1 MNRALFLFLLF
12 LTACQQYNSTSETRT
27 EKSIHQDWQFQMG
40 EEVDE
45 SAWKSVHLP
54 HTPKIEPLVV
64 NNQWQGV
71 CWYQKTIPATLTP
84 KGKRHFFHFEGVMHD
99 AQVWVNNQKVQRHKG
114 GYLPF
119 TVDLTDHLDYGS
131 DNRVLVRVKNT
142 DDSSIPPGKPLKGLD
157 FNYYGGIY
165 RNVSLSSTENIYI
178 TEPVHANKPNS
189 GGVLVH
195 FDEISS
201 EEAKGIVKIHLN
213 NMSDQ
218 TQEVKAVITL
228 TDTENHQTHFTS
240 ESVTIAPNKD
250 AIIENKIAVSVPF
263 LWSPE
268 TPNLYDVD
276 IAIIDADR
284 PKVHIDKF
292 HFKTGIRK
300 IELNEEGFFL
310 NGEKRFLNGTN
321 RHQEYPYV
329 GYALPD
335 NAHYR
340 DAYKIK
346 QAGFDFVRLSH
357 YPQSNSFLDACD
369 ELGLMVM
376 TCIAGWQ
383 YYEEGE
389 FVDNALQDVR
399 DFVRRDRHHP
409 SIVFWENS
417 LNESGMTDAFMEQA
431 NRIVRQELP
440 YKDTYTAGWID
451 HPSYDLFIPARQHS
465 RPPDYWSKYD
475 NNNRKILIAEYGDW
489 EYYAH
494 NAGFNQH
501 EFKDL
506 SPEERTSRQLR
517 SHGEKRLL
525 QQATNFQ
532 EAFNSNR
539 IGKNTIG
546 HANWLMFDYNRG
558 YADDLE
564 ASGISDIFRI
574 PKFANAFYTSQKAP
588 YQDAYSQPMVS
599 IASYWE
605 ETSSPTV
612 RVYSNCDEVAL
623 YLNGKNVG
631 KQKAQRNRISEHL
644 NYPPFTFTLPAY
656 EKGTLEAIGYIN
668 GEQVAKHSAHTPG
681 EAVAVHLEI
690 DESGKPLQRGEDDL
704 VFVYAKLVDENN
716 TVVTSAT
723 DKITFSIKND
733 KAELIGS
740 SDLHLEAGIA
750 SCLLRTN
757 YTEETI
763 TISVSTDTLKGD
775 EIIIFVE

>member
-1 MNRALFLFLLF
+1 MNRSFFLLLLF
-12 LTACQQYNSTSETRT
+12 LTACQQYNSTSEIRA
-27 EKSIHQDWQFQMG
+27 KIPIQQDWQFQMG
-40 EEVDE
+40 EELGE
-45 SAWKSVHLP
+45 TSWKSVHLP
-54 HTPKIEPLVV
+54 HTPTIEPLVV
-64 NNQWQGV
+64 NDQWQGV
-71 CWYQKTIPATLTP
+71 CWYQKTIPFALTP
-84 KGKRHFFHFEGVMHD
+84 KGKRHFLHFEGVMHD
-99 AQVWVNNQKVQRHKG
+99 AQVWINNQKVQAHKG

-119 TVDLTDHLDYGS
+119 TVDLTDHLNYGS
-131 DNRVLVRVKNT
+131 DNKVLVKVKNT
-142 DDSSIPPGKPLKGLD
+142 DDSTIPPGKPLKGLD

-165 RNVSLSSTENIYI
+165 RNVSLTSTENIYI
-178 TEPVHANKPNS
+178 TDPVHANKPNS

-195 FDEISS
+195 FDQISS
-201 EEAKGIVKIHLN
+201 EEAKGTVKIHLN
-213 NMSDQ
+213 NKSNQVQD
-218 TQEVKAVITL
+218 VKAVITL
-228 TDTENHQTHFTS
+228 TDTENYQTHFTS
-240 ESVTIAPNKD
+240 EAVTLEPNKD
-250 AIIENKIAVSVPF
+250 AVIEHKIAVSTPF

-268 TPNLYDVD
+268 TPNLYEVD
-276 IAIIDADR
+276 ITIVNANQSKDY
-284 PKVHIDKF
+284 IDKTRF
-292 HFKTGIRK
+292 TTGIRK

-310 NGEKRFLNGTN
+310 NDEKRFLNGTN

-357 YPQSNSFLDACD
+357 YPQSKSFLDACD

-389 FVDNALQDVR
+389 FVENALQDIR

-417 LNESGMTDAFMEQA
+417 LNESAMTDAFMEQA
-431 NRIVRQELP
+431 NKIVREELP
-440 YKDTYTAGWID
+440 HKDTYTAGWID

-465 RPPDYWSKYD
+465 KPPDYWSKYD
-475 NNNRKILIAEYGDW
+475 NHDRKILIAEYGDW

-506 SPEERTSRQLR
+506 SPEQRTSRQLR

-574 PKFANAFYTSQKAP
+574 PKFANSFYTSQKPP

-605 ETSSPTV
+605 ETSSPTIM
-612 RVYSNCDEVAL
+612 VYSNCDEVAL
-623 YLNGKNVG
+623 FLNGKNIG
-631 KQKAQRNRISEHL
+631 KRKAERTRISEQL
-644 NYPPFTFTLPAY
+644 DYPPFAFSIPSY
-656 EKGTLEAIGYIN
+656 EKGTLEAVGYIN
-668 GEQVAKHSAHTPG
+668 GEQVAKHTVKTPG
-681 EAVAVHLEI
+681 KAVAIQLEI
-690 DESGKPLQRGEDDL
+690 DESGKPLQKGEDDL
-704 VFVYAKLVDENN
+704 VFIYAKLVDENN
-716 TVVTSAT
+716 TVVTSVS
-723 DKITFSIKND
+723 DKITFSIDND
-733 KAELIGS
+733 KAELIGTTAVN
-740 SDLHLEAGIA
+740 LEAGIA

-763 TISVSTDTLKGD
+763 TISVNEDTLKGD
-775 EIIIFVE
+775 EIIIFEE

>member
-1 MNRALFLFLLF
+1 MRYNALLF
-12 LTACQQYNSTSETRT
+12 FILTITVGCFQNDHIIRT
-27 EKSIHQDWQFQMG
+27 EVPLNKDWQFQIG
-40 EEVDE
+40 EQASE
-45 SAWKSVHLP
+45 SEWKAVHLP
-54 HTPKIEPLVV
+54 HSPKIEPLVV
-64 NNQWQGV
+64 NDQWQGV

-84 KGKRHFFHFEGVMHD
+84 KGKRHFLHFEGVMHD
-99 AQVWVNNQKVQRHKG
+99 AQVWVNDQKVQRHKG

-119 TVDLTDHLDYGS
+119 TVDLSDHLDYGS
-131 DNRVLVRVKNT
+131 DNKVLVKVKNT
-142 DDSSIPPGKPLKGLD
+142 DDSTIPPGKPLNGLD

-165 RNVSLSSTENIYI
+165 RNVSLSSTQNIYI
-178 TEPVHANKPNS
+178 TDPVHANKPNS

-195 FDEISS
+195 FDQVSL
-201 EEAKGIVKIHLN
+201 EEAKGMVKIHLN
-213 NMSDQ
+213 NKSDQ
-218 TQEVKAVITL
+218 AQEVKAVITL
-228 TDTENHQTHFTS
+228 TDKENYKTHFTS

-250 AIIENKIAVSVPF
+250 AVIENKIVVSVPF

-268 TPNLYDVD
+268 TPNLYDVEVLIVD
-276 IAIIDADR
+276 TNNSQNHYD
-284 PKVHIDKF
+284 HT
-292 HFKTGIRK
+292 HFTTGIRK

-335 NAHYR
+335 NAHFR

-357 YPQSNSFLDACD
+357 YPQSESFLDACD

-389 FVDNALQDVR
+389 FVTNALQDVR

-417 LNESGMTDAFMEQA
+417 LNESAMTDDFMEQA
-431 NRIVRQELP
+431 NQIVRKELP
-440 YKDTYTAGWID
+440 YNDTYTAGWID

-465 RPPDYWSKYD
+465 KPPYYWSKYD
-475 NNNRKILIAEYGDW
+475 NNERKILIAEYGDW

-574 PKFANAFYTSQKAP
+574 PKFANAFYASQKAP

-605 ETSSPTV
+605 ETSSPTI

-623 YLNGKNVG
+623 SLNGKNIG
-631 KQKAQRNRISEHL
+631 KRKAQRNRMSEHL
-644 NYPPFTFTLPAY
+644 DYPPFTFTLPAY
-656 EKGTLEAIGYIN
+656 EKGTLEAIGYIK
-668 GEQVAKHSAHTPG
+668 GEQVAKHSVHTPG
-681 EAVAVHLEI
+681 EAIAIQLEI
-690 DESGKPLQRGEDDL
+690 DESGKPLVKGEDDL
-704 VFVYAKLVDENN
+704 VFVRAKIIDKNN
-716 TVVTSAT
+716 SVIPKFN
-723 DKITFSIKND
+723 DKITFSIDSD
-733 KAELIGS
+733 KAELIGVKNINVES
-740 SDLHLEAGIA
+740 GVA

-757 YTEETI
+757 FTEKDIKISASHKKLQSNTI
-763 TISVSTDTLKGD
+763 TIK
-775 EIIIFVE
+775 F